1 MEIVTAVA
9 AKIAEVIVVPVGQWL
24 CYACHYKSN
33 MKNLKNQVK
42 KLQNA
47 KDKVQHT
54 VKIASDNGDEIE
66 VDVKTWLTEVDGII
80 DQFGGG
86 EEEAESRNSNVSWLN
101 LKQRHQISREA
112 KEMVDNIAELLKMA
126 NFDRVSRRPAAQEM
140 VTPRNVDY
148 MTLDSRIS
156 ITKRIMEAL
165 GDANINK
172 IGVWGSP
179 GVGKSTL
186 MKEIFRKAK
195 EESLFD
201 EVALANVTESPNLSQ
216 IQEEIANMLDLKL
229 DPNCKTEMVRAG
241 HLRARLEKDKE
252 KKILVILDDIWKRLD
267 LEEIGIIPSDR
278 CKVLLTSRDRHVLA
292 SEMVT
297 EENSFKLD
305 TLGGEE
311 AWNLFEKMAGDFVKD
326 DLDLRHTAIEVAR
339 ACGGLPI
346 ALVTVSRALKNK
358 NLRIWKDALVQLTRP
373 TAEHDTD
380 IWLPVYTCIQ
390 LSYKHLVGRELKSL
404 FLLCAQQGY
413 YISYRDLLR
422 YGFGLCLFR
431 GIDTLDE
438 ARNRLENL
446 VSKLQDAC
454 LLLQSPHSSEKFYMH
469 DLVRHVATIIAS
481 NDDHNMS
488 VMRGDGGQKAWP
500 DVDSLKR
507 CEALS
512 IHGGDH
518 IHKYSNE
525 MECPKLRYFHVQCK
539 GQSMEI
545 PNISFHGMDKL
556 EDIFFQGMEKLE
568 VLSLKNIQLSSLLP
582 LTNLRTL
589 CLDGCKLGDIHWIEE
604 LKTLVI
610 LSLARSDIS
619 NLPGEI
625 GSLTSLRLLDLN
637 NCFKLRVI
645 PPNVLSSLVNLEEL
659 YMRDINVQ
667 WEVEGPNN
675 EGKNASLAELKK
687 LSHLITLEIDIKDA
701 NNLPKD
707 LFSEKLERYKI
718 RIGDCQHGYL
728 IFSKAT
734 FSRKLELKLN
744 MSSFQLNFGIK
755 MLLKRTEYLYL
766 DESNST
772 KSVLYELDREDFQ
785 QLKHLHIQN
794 NCNIM
799 HLPGLRTSFQNL
811 KVLRVDDCEKLRF
824 IFSSSIARGLSLLEE
839 LKITRCKNVGAIF
852 VKEEEDGIE
861 EVFCRLQTLVLMDLP
876 KLMSFLSTRETNSE
890 GNDHDLQVPLLHHQL
905 SFPSLKTLDLNGLPR
920 IKHLWSNV
928 ARCENLKSL
937 FLAAAVATSLTQLKS
952 LEITDCGVLEE
963 IVQREDGTDPT
974 TRILFTSLT
983 LPRLDAL
990 PKLKWFFQGVRT
1002 LESSS
1007 SKELHEQGGTLFE
1020 VDELSFLSLETLHL
1034 AGLPRIKHVWSKE
1047 ISRFQDLLHL
1057 RVARCENLKSL
1068 FLAAAV
1074 ATSLTQLKSLEI
1086 TDCGVLEEIVQ
1097 REDGTDPTTR
1107 ILFTSLTLLRLDAL
1121 PKLKWFFQGV
1131 HNLESSSSKELH
1143 EQGGTLFGVDEV
1155 AFPNLTTL
1163 HLGNLPK
1170 IKHVWSKDPQTI
1182 LRFQNLQ
1189 NIDVWKCA
1197 SLNSLFPALI
1207 GTCLKQ
1213 LKEIRIKDCG
1223 VLEEIVEVEGGEAVE
1238 RRLVFEFPQVTSLVL
1253 KNLSR
1258 LECFYK
1264 GVHISKWPML
1274 KAMEIGRCKK
1284 VEVLFASGLVSKETV
1299 EERQSQSSIKQPL
1312 FWVDEMPFPSLE
1324 RFEISKMEK
1333 LEIIWN
1339 IKDSHQ
1345 RNMYSFPNL
1354 LHIDVSLCESL
1365 KSLFPTA
1372 SVAASLEKLE
1382 SLEIRDCGVLEEIV
1396 QREDG
1401 TDPTTTILFTSLTLL
1416 RLDALPKLKWFFQ
1429 GVRTLESSSSKE
1441 LHEQGGTLFGV
1452 DELSF
1457 PSLKTLQLA
1466 GLPKI
1471 KHVWSK
1477 ETVEE
1482 RQYSQ
1487 MSIKQPLFWVDK
1499 RPVPSLEILKISKM
1513 EKLEIIWNIKDSH
1526 QRDMYNF
1533 PKLLHID
1540 VSLCESLKSLFPTAS
1555 IAASLQE
1562 LQSLIITGCGVLE
1575 EIVEREDGTD
1585 PTTRLSFPNLICL
1598 GLYGLPKLKWFFQGV
1613 HTLESSSSKELHEQ
1627 GGTLFVVE
1635 ELSFPS
1641 LKTLQL
1647 AGLPK
1652 IKHVWS
1658 NVARCEN
1665 LKSLFPAATVATS
1678 LTQLKSLKIRDCGV
1692 LEEIV
1697 QREDGTDPTTRI
1709 LFTNLTSLS
1718 LDGLPK
1724 LKWFFQGVHTLES
1737 SSSKE
1742 LHEQGG
1748 TLFGVNE
1755 LSFPSLK
1762 TLQLAGLPKIKHVWS
1777 KEIFRFPDLFNLHVA
1792 RCENLKSLTQL
1803 KSLKIRDCGVLEEI
1817 VQREDGT
1824 DPTTRILFTSLT
1836 SLSLDGLPKLKWFF
1850 QGVHTLESSSSKEL
1864 HEQGGTLFGVN
1875 EVAFPKL
1882 TNLDLYGLPKIKH
1895 VWSKETVEERQYS
1908 QMSIKQ
1914 PLFWVDKRPV
1924 SSLEILKI
1932 SKMEK
1937 LEIIWNIKDSHQ
1949 RDMYNFPK
1957 LLHIDVSLC
1966 ESLKSLF
1973 PTASVAASLQ
1983 ELQSLI
1989 ITGCGVLEEIVE
2001 REDGTDPTT
2010 RLSFPNLICLGLYGL
2025 PKLKWFFQGVH
2036 TLELSSSKEL
2046 HEQGGTLF
2054 VVEEV
2059 GFPSLKLLDL
2069 YGLPKIKHVWSKD
2082 SQTIPS
2088 FQNLQVI
2095 IVGKCVS
2102 LKSLFP
2108 ASIVRY
2114 LEQLEKIKIY
2124 DCGVEEI
2131 VAAEEGEAAEMTLV
2145 FPQVTSL
2152 CLENLERLEGVHD
2165 SKWSMLKEKRNL
2177 ECKKVKVR
2185 RYKLF
2190 SSIKIFTFR

>member
-861 EVFCRLQTLVLMDLP
+861 
-876 KLMSFLSTRETNSE
+876 
-890 GNDHDLQVPLLHHQL
+890 
-905 SFPSLKTLDLNGLPR
+905 
-920 IKHLWSNV
+920 
-928 ARCENLKSL
+928 
-937 FLAAAVATSLTQLKS
+937 
-952 LEITDCGVLEE
+952 
-963 IVQREDGTDPT
+963 
-974 TRILFTSLT
+974 
-983 LPRLDAL
+983 
-990 PKLKWFFQGVRT
+990 
-1002 LESSS
+1002 
-1007 SKELHEQGGTLFE
+1007 
-1020 VDELSFLSLETLHL
+1020 
-1034 AGLPRIKHVWSKE
+1034 
-1047 ISRFQDLLHL
+1047 
-1057 RVARCENLKSL
+1057 
-1068 FLAAAV
+1068 
-1074 ATSLTQLKSLEI
+1074 
-1086 TDCGVLEEIVQ
+1086 
-1097 REDGTDPTTR
+1097 
-1107 ILFTSLTLLRLDAL
+1107 
-1121 PKLKWFFQGV
+1121 
-1131 HNLESSSSKELH
+1131 
-1143 EQGGTLFGVDEV
+1143 EV